1 MMVPN
6 RDTMKLANYKLN
18 LKIQFHRVNYVIYTV
33 YQYYGHC
40 SLTHQKLS
48 KAPSST
54 PSTLPPPPRKYK
66 NHINHH
72 NNDDICTIKI
82 NQHVHNYQNCSDMCT
97 CKTSN
102 LYLLCNVCRCVEPSM

>member
-33 YQYYGHC
+33 NQYYAHC

-54 PSTLPPPPRKYK
+54 PSTLPPPPPPVNTK
-66 NHINHH
+66 I
-72 NNDDICTIKI
+72 ISTITI
-82 NQHVHNYQNCSDMCT
+82 MT
-97 CKTSN
+97 IFA
-102 LYLLCNVCRCVEPSM
+102 R